1 MYHPSRGGVRGGRD
15 QFSWDDV
22 KVDKHRENY
31 LGHNLKAPVERWQKV
46 SCSFPPMC
54 LPSMLTPPMATL
66 GIRDATKKSL
76 VQCNPFSLVISL
88 SAPIGII
95 VLTLQFH
102 PVDNVKAQNYPAILV
117 TAGLNDMT
125 YVGLVSRCHQ
135 TEDNLRCNR
144 WSSPILV
151 KKGQRQ
157 CATCGGRHLTEKFRG
172 SGACFRCGEIGQ
184 MKRDCPQGSGGSAS
198 GSGSHHSVRQRSH
211 G

>member
-76 VQCNPFSLVISL
+76 VQSIFFSYITVGTHWNYCPYLAIS
-88 SAPIGII
+88 
-95 VLTLQFH
+95 
-102 PVDNVKAQNYPAILV
+102 
-117 TAGLNDMT
+117 
-125 YVGLVSRCHQ
+125 
-135 TEDNLRCNR
+135 
-144 WSSPILV
+144 SS
-151 KKGQRQ
+151 RQ
-157 CATCGGRHLTEKFRG
+157 CKSTKL
-172 SGACFRCGEIGQ
+172 SGYSCNCRA
-184 MKRDCPQGSGGSAS
+184 KWNSCPWI
-198 GSGSHHSVRQRSH
+198 H
-211 G
+211 

>member
-76 VQCNPFSLVISL
+76 VQCNVGNRSPVFLCTLLPNIIESCHLYLKFEEAYDVVFCVIDPRSFYLTGYFVQRNPQSNTHSDMYPFQPFSLVISL

-117 TAGLNDMT
+117 TAGLNGT
-125 YVGLVSRCHQ
+125 VVH
-135 TEDNLRCNR
+135 
-144 WSSPILV
+144 
-151 KKGQRQ
+151 
-157 CATCGGRHLTEKFRG
+157 G
-172 SGACFRCGEIGQ
+172 SIRNFFDRNNG
-184 MKRDCPQGSGGSAS
+184 
-198 GSGSHHSVRQRSH
+198 
-211 G
+211 